1 MSLDPALRSRIEE
14 LLTTN
19 RVVLFMKGEPAA
31 PQCGFSAKA
40 VGLLGSTGVA
50 YQHVDVLSDPE
61 IREGIKVYGEWPT
74 IPQLYIDGE
83 LVGGSDIIEQIAGSG
98 ELYTALG
105 VPAPDRTPPSIS
117 ITPAAAKMLNEAVT
131 NAGKGYALQIEVDAR
146 FNARLQLAP
155 VDANAITS
163 QAEGLNVQFDLAS
176 AQRARGLTIDWADDA
191 RGRGLVID
199 NPNAPPKVGALDVTE
214 TAAKVADGSLMLV
227 DVRPAEERAQASV
240 KVPFKTLE
248 NGGSA
253 ELEAL
258 PKDTALGF
266 LCHTGARSAQVA
278 EHFRA
283 LGFTRLYNVTGGIAD
298 WSANVD
304 SSVPTY

>member
-1 MSLDPALRSRIEE
+1 MSLDPALRSRIET

-19 RVVLFMKGEPAA
+19 RVVLFMKGEPVA

-83 LVGGSDIIEQIAGSG
+83 LIGGSDIIEQIASSG

-105 VPAPDRTPPSIS
+105 VAAPDRTPPTIN
-117 ITPAAAKMLNEAVT
+117 ITPAAAKMLGEAVA
-131 NAGKGYALQIEVDAR
+131 NAGKGYALQIDIDAR

-155 VDANAITS
+155 VDEKAIAS
-163 QAEGLNVQFDLAS
+163 EVDGLRVQFDLAS
-176 AQRARGLTIDWADDA
+176 AQRARGLTIDWADDD

-199 NPNAPPKVGALDVTE
+199 NPNAPPKVGSLDVTA
-214 TAAKVADGSLMLV
+214 TAAKVADGSVVLV
-227 DVRPAEERAQASV
+227 DVRPAMERAQAAV
-240 KVPFKTLE
+240 KVPFKVLE
-248 NGGSA
+248 DGGSA

-258 PKDTALGF
+258 PKDTALAF
-266 LCHTGARSAQVA
+266 LCHAGGRSAQVA
-278 EHFRA
+278 EHFRS
-283 LGFTRLYNVTGGIAD
+283 LGFTQLYNVAGGIAD
-298 WSANVD
+298 WSAKVD
-304 SSVPTY
+304 PSVPTY